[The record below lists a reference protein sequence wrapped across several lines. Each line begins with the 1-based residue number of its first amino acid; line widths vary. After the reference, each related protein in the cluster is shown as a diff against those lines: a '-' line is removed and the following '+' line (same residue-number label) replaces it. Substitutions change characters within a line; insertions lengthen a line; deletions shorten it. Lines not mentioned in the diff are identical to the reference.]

1 MGKYGFIFVGEHLL
15 SCGRGLVSRKLKTPF
30 VLPDERQK
38 DLCWADWTSSRFSWI
53 LWCSDSTPSSP
64 ESSIHL
70 DIHRAWQN
78 FAAIMIDLDIR
89 NSKFSRAILVS
100 LELSIVLILTKY
112 VRAVTLFICRWTVF
126 NSFKFVK
133 VISVIFTAF
142 NSRELFSFLLAT
154 LSSCHKTLTV
164 RSPNSQCCSSWL
176 CFEIWNINWDW
187 LSLAVGSCLATISVR
202 LDILVLDALGFLFV
216 ASEVTNNGM
225 DLVILSDMLKST
237 FPTH

>member
-15 SCGRGLVSRKLKTPF
+15 SCRRGLVSRKLKTPF

-133 VISVIFTAF
+133 VISVIFSAF
-142 NSRELFSFLLAT
+142 IPGNCLIPVFFPPCHAVFLSQDLDSALPKLPMLQQLIMFWNLEHKLRLAFPCSWKLFSHHF
-154 LSSCHKTLTV
+154 SSPQHPCV
-164 RSPNSQCCSSWL
+164 RCTWFFICC
-176 CFEIWNINWDW
+176 I
-187 LSLAVGSCLATISVR
+187 R
-202 LDILVLDALGFLFV
+202 
-216 ASEVTNNGM
+216 
-225 DLVILSDMLKST
+225 SDR
-237 FPTH
+237 